1 MKEERTKRRF
11 RWYWIPLGLIGLI
24 LLLIGGLIAFLHSM
38 LPWQNLL
45 AATSNMKVELSE
57 KQKAY
62 VTGGERD
69 YSTLPEVLAAED
81 GTVITDTQQF
91 EARREQILE
100 LFEDRKSVV

>member
-45 AATSNMKVELSE
+45 AASCPRS
-57 KQKAY
+57 
-62 VTGGERD
+62 
-69 YSTLPEVLAAED
+69 
-81 GTVITDTQQF
+81 
-91 EARREQILE
+91 RR
-100 LFEDRKSVV
+100 RM